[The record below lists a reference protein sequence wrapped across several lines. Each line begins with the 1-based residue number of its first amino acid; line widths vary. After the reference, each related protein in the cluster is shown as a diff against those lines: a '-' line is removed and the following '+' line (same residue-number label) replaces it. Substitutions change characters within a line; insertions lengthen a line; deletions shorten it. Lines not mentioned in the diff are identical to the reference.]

1 MGRKTAIIEAATRLF
16 AQKGFSETS
25 TAEIAE
31 TAGVAHG
38 TLFYHFKNKQGIIQ
52 EIFTRAGSVY
62 MTELRKNLSGLE
74 TGLQQIKAA
83 LRFNEEYSR
92 HHSQQILIFLRI
104 FPDQLKGDAQ
114 SPEREFI
121 DSIQQQVIAILR
133 ESIRAGIADGT
144 IECRD
149 VEQTARVLNS
159 LIFGITHMN
168 LLTPAHTPSLTEG
181 AIEFC
186 RRALQPSARP
196 DPEKQKQ

>member
-16 AQKGFSETS
+16 AQKGFAEAS

-62 MTELRKNLSGLE
+62 LRELRKSIGQYN
-74 TGLQQIKAA
+74 TGMRQIEAA

-92 HHSQQILIFLRI
+92 YHSQEILIFLRI

-121 DSIQQQVIAILR
+121 DSIQQQVIATLR
-133 ESIRAGIADGT
+133 ESLSAGIADGT
-144 IECRD
+144 IACRD
-149 VEQTARVLNS
+149 IEETACVLNS
-159 LIFGITHMN
+159 LIFGVTHMS
-168 LLTPAHTPSLTEG
+168 LMAPRYTPSLSEG
-181 AIEFC
+181 AIAFC
-186 RRALQPSARP
+186 RRALQPSA
-196 DPEKQKQ
+196 